1 MKNRDK
7 IKTILC
13 ILDGWGMAPDSE
25 ANAIS
30 IAKKKYFDRVIAN
43 NPYSVLNASENEV
56 GLPIGQFGNSEVGHM
71 NIGAGRIILQDILRI
86 DDAIETGKLSRNNK
100 ITNLKKNC
108 KRIHIVGLLSPGGV
122 HGHEDHLFSLID
134 ILDETNNKI
143 FIHCILDGRDASPT
157 GGVESMKKLQN
168 KIKNKKNIV
177 IASLSGR
184 YYAMDRDNRWERI
197 ELAYKAII
205 EGCSPALSN
214 DPVNEILKSYTN
226 SLTDEFFLP
235 ISLNNYSGIEK
246 GDGFIITNYR
256 TDRVREILSSIFEKD
271 FGNFKRTK
279 IQEFSEAL
287 GMVQYS
293 RKLRELIQPIFEP
306 QTVNNTLGEVL
317 SKLNLKQLRIAET
330 EKYAHV
336 TYFFNGGKEEKFD
349 GEDRV
354 LISSPR
360 VKTYDLKPEMS
371 AVEMTTELIK
381 RVESQKYDFI
391 LINYANADMVGH
403 TGVVEATVKAIE
415 TVDECLGKLL
425 EVSEKENYNLIITS
439 DHGNA
444 DNMLDEKKNPCTTHS
459 TNLVPMIYI
468 TDKKLELRNGCLGDI
483 APTILDIMGIEKSR
497 EMSGKSLIKK

>member
-1 MKNRDK
+1 MKNQDK
-7 IKTILC
+7 KKTILC
-13 ILDGWGMAPDSE
+13 ILDGWGVAPDSS

-30 IAKKKYFDRVIAN
+30 IARKKNFDHLLEN
-43 NPYSVLNASENEV
+43 YPNSLLNASENEV

-86 DDAIETGKLSRNNK
+86 GKSIETGELSKNTK
-100 ITNLKKNC
+100 IINLKKNC

-134 ILDETNNKI
+134 ILDEPKNEL

-157 GGVESMKKLQN
+157 GGVESIKKLLN
-168 KIKNKKNIV
+168 KIKDRKNIT
-177 IASLSGR
+177 IASISGR

-205 EGCSPALSN
+205 EGSLPAKSN
-214 DPVNEILKSYTN
+214 DPINELMSSYSN

-235 ISLNNYSGIEK
+235 INFSNYSGVEK
-246 GDGFIITNYR
+246 DDGFIITNYR
-256 TDRVREILSSIFEKD
+256 TDRVREILSSIFEKG
-271 FGNFKRTK
+271 FSEFKRTK
-279 IQEFSEAL
+279 IQSFSEVL

-293 RKLRELIQPIFEP
+293 RKLRESIQPIFEP
-306 QTVNNTLGEVL
+306 QIVSNTLGEIL
-317 SKLNLKQLRIAET
+317 SNLKFKQLRIAET

-336 TYFFNGGKEEKFD
+336 TYFFNGGKEEKLE

-354 LISSPR
+354 LIPSPR
-360 VKTYDLKPEMS
+360 VITYDLKPEM
-371 AVEMTTELIK
+371 AAFEMTTEVVK

-403 TGVVEATVKAIE
+403 TGIVSATVKAIE
-415 TVDECLGKLL
+415 TVDECVGKLL
-425 EVSEKENYNLIITS
+425 DVSEKENYNLILTS

-444 DNMLDEKKNPCTTHS
+444 DNMLDEKKQPCTTHS
-459 TNLVPMIYI
+459 TNLVPLIYV
-468 TDKKLELRNGCLGDI
+468 TKNKLELNNGCLADI
-483 APTILDIMGIEKSR
+483 APTILDIMGIEKSK
-497 EMSGKSLIKK
+497 EMSGKSLIK

>member
-1 MKNRDK
+1 MKNQDK
-7 IKTILC
+7 KKTILC
-13 ILDGWGMAPDSE
+13 ILDGWGVAPDSS

-30 IAKKKYFDRVIAN
+30 IARKKNFDHLLEN
-43 NPYSVLNASENEV
+43 YPNSLLNASENEV

-86 DDAIETGKLSRNNK
+86 GKSIETGELSKNTK
-100 ITNLKKNC
+100 IINLKKNC

-134 ILDETNNKI
+134 ILDEPKNEL

-157 GGVESMKKLQN
+157 GGVDSIKKLLN
-168 KIKNKKNIV
+168 KIKDRKNIT
-177 IASLSGR
+177 IASISGR

-205 EGCSPALSN
+205 EGSLPAKSN
-214 DPVNEILKSYTN
+214 DPINELMSSYSN

-235 ISLNNYSGIEK
+235 INFSNYSGVEK
-246 GDGFIITNYR
+246 DDGFIITNYR
-256 TDRVREILSSIFEKD
+256 TDRVREILSSIFEEG
-271 FGNFKRTK
+271 FSEFKRTK
-279 IQEFSEAL
+279 IQSFSEVL

-293 RKLRELIQPIFEP
+293 RKLRESIQPIFEP
-306 QTVNNTLGEVL
+306 QTVSNTLGEIL
-317 SKLNLKQLRIAET
+317 SNLKFKQLRIAET

-336 TYFFNGGKEEKFD
+336 TYFFNGGKEEKLE

-354 LISSPR
+354 LIPSPR
-360 VKTYDLKPEMS
+360 VITYDLKPEM
-371 AVEMTTELIK
+371 AAFEMTTEVVK

-403 TGVVEATVKAIE
+403 TGIVSATVKAIE
-415 TVDECLGKLL
+415 TVDECVGKLL
-425 EVSEKENYNLIITS
+425 DVSEKENYNLILTS

-444 DNMLDEKKNPCTTHS
+444 DNMLDEKKLPCTTHS
-459 TNLVPMIYI
+459 TNLVPMIYV
-468 TDKKLELRNGCLGDI
+468 TKNKLELNNGCLADI
-483 APTILDIMGIEKSR
+483 APTILDIMGIEKSK
-497 EMSGKSLIKK
+497 EMSGKSLIK